1 MENRTHNKAIICQ
14 NIMTR
19 VVGCYVSSY
28 AHFLQAYCNPQT
40 TRSIISSAFLD
51 NLNKEVT
58 GLY

>member
-1 MENRTHNKAIICQ
+1 MANRTHNKTIICQ

-19 VVGCYVSSY
+19 VVGCHVSSY
-28 AHFLQAYCNPQT
+28 AHSVQAYSNQQT

-51 NLNKEVT
+51 NLNNELT

>member
-1 MENRTHNKAIICQ
+1 MANRTHNKAIICQ

-19 VVGCYVSSY
+19 VVGCHVSSY
-28 AHFLQAYCNPQT
+28 AHSVQAYCNQQ

-51 NLNKEVT
+51 NLNNELT

>member
-14 NIMTR
+14 NMTR
-19 VVGCYVSSY
+19 VVGCDVSSY
-28 AHFLQAYCNPQT
+28 AHSLQAYCNPQT

-51 NLNKEVT
+51 NLNNELT